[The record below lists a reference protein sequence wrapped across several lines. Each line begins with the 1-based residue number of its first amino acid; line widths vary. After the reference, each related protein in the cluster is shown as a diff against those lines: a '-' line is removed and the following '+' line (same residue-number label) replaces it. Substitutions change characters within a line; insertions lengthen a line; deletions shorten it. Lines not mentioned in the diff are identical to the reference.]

1 MVKHEAFFV
10 AGLRP
15 DLDLDVGADA
25 GHPQGRVAQ
34 VDLHRLAGDDD
45 RVVLRGAELDLA
57 GLDQFAHLVVDLAA
71 QDQRVGMFCLL
82 AQDGFDLVEAFF
94 VTLLIHENL
103 GARVAN

>member
-1 MVKHEAFFV
+1 MTVLSCE
-10 AGLRP
+10 GP
-15 DLDLDVGADA
+15 SSIS
-25 GHPQGRVAQ
+25 
-34 VDLHRLAGDDD
+34 LAS
-45 RVVLRGAELDLA
+45 
-57 GLDQFAHLVVDLAA
+57 HLVVDLAA